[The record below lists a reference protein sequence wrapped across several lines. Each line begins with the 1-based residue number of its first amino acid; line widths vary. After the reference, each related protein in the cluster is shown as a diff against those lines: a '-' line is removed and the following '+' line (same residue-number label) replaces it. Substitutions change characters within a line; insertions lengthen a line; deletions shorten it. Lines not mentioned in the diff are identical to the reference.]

1 LPILGTLNFV
11 KAEVPEPVE
20 GPSSNRLTLQK
31 YSFSISHPKNVL
43 FLRHNSIKMTFIEL
57 LLIAVGLSMDAFSV
71 SICKG
76 LTTKKFSW
84 RMALICG
91 LWFGF
96 FQALMPTVGYFLG
109 AQFQEMIEA
118 YDHWIAFGLLALIGA
133 NMIREA
139 LSKKEEEST
148 NGALDFKTMLLLA
161 IATSID
167 ALAVGVSFACIQ
179 VKLWSSV
186 LIIGLT
192 TFVFSFLGVK
202 IGNVF
207 GSKHKK
213 SAGIIGGIILIII
226 GLKILLEHLG
236 VISF

>member
-1 LPILGTLNFV
+1 MVFINQQG
-11 KAEVPEPVE
+11 K
-20 GPSSNRLTLQK
+20 
-31 YSFSISHPKNVL
+31 IVL
-43 FLRHNSIKMTFIEL
+43 FLPHNSIVMTFLEL
-57 LLIAVGLSMDAFSV
+57 FLIAIGLSMDAFSV

-84 RMALICG
+84 PMALICG
-91 LWFGF
+91 LWFGG
-96 FQALMPTVGYFLG
+96 FQVLMPIIGYYLG

-118 YDHWIAFGLLALIGA
+118 YDHWIAFGLLFLIGA

-139 LSKKEEEST
+139 VWGKEEKQDGSL
-148 NGALDFKTMLLLA
+148 GFKTMFLLA

-167 ALAVGVSFACIQ
+167 ALAVGVSFACIR

-186 LIIGLT
+186 IVIGLT
-192 TFVFSFLGVK
+192 TFAFSVLGVK

-207 GSKHKK
+207 GSKYEK

-236 VISF
+236 LIAF

>member
-1 LPILGTLNFV
+1 MSFV
-11 KAEVPEPVE
+11 
-20 GPSSNRLTLQK
+20 
-31 YSFSISHPKNVL
+31 
-43 FLRHNSIKMTFIEL
+43 EL
-57 LLIAVGLSMDAFSV
+57 LLIAIGLSMDAFSV

-84 RMALICG
+84 RMALVCG

-96 FQALMPTVGYFLG
+96 FQALMPIIGYFLG

-118 YDHWIAFGLLALIGA
+118 YDHWIAFGLLFLIGA

-139 LSKKEEEST
+139 VWGKEESQD
-148 NGALDFKTMLLLA
+148 GSLGFKTMLLLA

-167 ALAVGVSFACIQ
+167 ALAVGVSFACIR

-186 LIIGLT
+186 IVIGLT
-192 TFVFSFLGVK
+192 TFAFSVLGVK

-207 GSKHKK
+207 GSKYEK
-213 SAGIIGGIILIII
+213 SAEIIGGIMLILI

-236 VISF
+236 VIGF

>member
-1 LPILGTLNFV
+1 MDAKIWIFN
-11 KAEVPEPVE
+11 E
-20 GPSSNRLTLQK
+20 S
-31 YSFSISHPKNVL
+31 PKNCFYFCAIIL
-43 FLRHNSIKMTFIEL
+43 TQMNFIEL
-57 LLIAVGLSMDAFSV
+57 LLIAIGLSMDAFSV

-84 RMALICG
+84 RMAIICG
-91 LWFGF
+91 LWFGL
-96 FQALMPTVGYFLG
+96 FQMLMPIVGYFLG

-118 YDHWIAFGLLALIGA
+118 YDHWIAFGLLFLIGA

-139 LSKKEEEST
+139 IWGKKEEGSN
-148 NGALDFKTMLLLA
+148 NGALDFKTMFLLA

-179 VKLWSSV
+179 VQLWSSV
-186 LIIGLT
+186 LVIGLT
-192 TFVFSFLGVK
+192 TFLFSVLGVK

-207 GSKHKK
+207 GSKYEK
-213 SAGIIGGIILIII
+213 SAGIIGGIILILI

-236 VISF
+236 IISF

>member
-1 LPILGTLNFV
+1 MTFL
-11 KAEVPEPVE
+11 E
-20 GPSSNRLTLQK
+20 
-31 YSFSISHPKNVL
+31 L
-43 FLRHNSIKMTFIEL
+43 FL
-57 LLIAVGLSMDAFSV
+57 IAIGLSMDAFSV

-84 RMALICG
+84 PMALICG
-91 LWFGF
+91 LWFGG
-96 FQALMPTVGYFLG
+96 FQVLMPIIGYYLG

-118 YDHWIAFGLLALIGA
+118 YDHWIAFGLLFLIGA

-139 LSKKEEEST
+139 VWGKEEKQDGSL
-148 NGALDFKTMLLLA
+148 GFKTMFLLA

-167 ALAVGVSFACIQ
+167 ALAVGVSFACIR

-186 LIIGLT
+186 IVIGLT
-192 TFVFSFLGVK
+192 TFAFSVLGVK

-207 GSKHKK
+207 GSKYEK
-213 SAGIIGGIILIII
+213 SAGIIGGIILILI

-236 VISF
+236 LIAF

>member
-1 LPILGTLNFV
+1 M
-11 KAEVPEPVE
+11 
-20 GPSSNRLTLQK
+20 
-31 YSFSISHPKNVL
+31 L
-43 FLRHNSIKMTFIEL
+43 FLRHKTNKMTFVEL

-76 LTTKKFSW
+76 LTTKRFSW

-91 LWFGF
+91 LWFGL
-96 FQALMPTVGYFLG
+96 FQALMPIIGYFLG

-118 YDHWIAFGLLALIGA
+118 YDHWIAFGLLFLIGA

-139 LSKKEEEST
+139 IWGKKEEGEN
-148 NGALDFKTMLLLA
+148 NGALDFKTMFLLA

-179 VKLWSSV
+179 VKIWSSV

-192 TFVFSFLGVK
+192 TSLFSVLGVK

-207 GSKHKK
+207 GSKYEK
-213 SAGIIGGIILIII
+213 SAGIIGGIILIFI
-226 GLKILLEHLG
+226 GLKILFEHLG
-236 VISF
+236 IISF

>member
-1 LPILGTLNFV
+1 
-11 KAEVPEPVE
+11 
-20 GPSSNRLTLQK
+20 
-31 YSFSISHPKNVL
+31 
-43 FLRHNSIKMTFIEL
+43 MTFIEL
-57 LLIAVGLSMDAFSV
+57 LLIAIGLSMDAFSV

-91 LWFGF
+91 LWFGL
-96 FQALMPTVGYFLG
+96 FQAVMPTIGYYLG

-118 YDHWIAFGLLALIGA
+118 YDHWIAFGLLFLIGA

-139 LSKKEEEST
+139 IWGKKEEGE
-148 NGALDFKTMLLLA
+148 NNNDLDFKTMFFLA
-161 IATSID
+161 SATSID

-192 TFVFSFLGVK
+192 TFLFSILGVK
-202 IGNVF
+202 IGHVF
-207 GSKHKK
+207 GSKFEK
-213 SAGIIGGIILIII
+213 SAGIVGGIILILI

>member
-1 LPILGTLNFV
+1 MNSVLCVAKVWFLLI
-11 KAEVPEPVE
+11 AA
-20 GPSSNRLTLQK
+20 
-31 YSFSISHPKNVL
+31 KNNL
-43 FLRHNSIKMTFIEL
+43 FLPLKSFAMTFIEL

-91 LWFGF
+91 LWFGL
-96 FQALMPTVGYFLG
+96 FQALMPIIGYFLG
-109 AQFQEMIEA
+109 AQFQELIEA

-148 NGALDFKTMLLLA
+148 NGALDVKTMFLLA

-179 VKLWSSV
+179 VELWSSV
-186 LIIGLT
+186 AVIGLT
-192 TFVFSFLGVK
+192 TFLFSVLGVK

-207 GSKHKK
+207 GSRYEK
-213 SAGIIGGIILIII
+213 SAGIVGGIILILI

>member
-1 LPILGTLNFV
+1 M
-11 KAEVPEPVE
+11 
-20 GPSSNRLTLQK
+20 
-31 YSFSISHPKNVL
+31 L
-43 FLRHNSIKMTFIEL
+43 FLHGKINEMTFVEL
-57 LLIAVGLSMDAFSV
+57 FLIAIGLSMDAFSV

-84 RMALICG
+84 RMALVCG

-96 FQALMPTVGYFLG
+96 FQALMPVIGYFLG
-109 AQFQEMIEA
+109 AQFQELIEA
-118 YDHWIAFGLLALIGA
+118 YDHWIAFGLLVLIGA

-139 LSKKEEEST
+139 VWGKEEQQDGSL
-148 NGALDFKTMLLLA
+148 GFKTMFLLA

-179 VKLWSSV
+179 VKIWSSV
-186 LIIGLT
+186 IIIGIT
-192 TFVFSFLGVK
+192 TFLFSVLGVK

-207 GSKHKK
+207 GSKYEK
-213 SAGIIGGIILIII
+213 SASIVGGIILILI
-226 GLKILLEHLG
+226 GLKILLEHLE

>member
-1 LPILGTLNFV
+1 MFYFCAIILT
-11 KAEVPEPVE
+11 
-20 GPSSNRLTLQK
+20 Q
-31 YSFSISHPKNVL
+31 
-43 FLRHNSIKMTFIEL
+43 MTFLEL
-57 LLIAVGLSMDAFSV
+57 LLIAIGLSMDAFSV

-96 FQALMPTVGYFLG
+96 FQALMPIIGYFLG

-118 YDHWIAFGLLALIGA
+118 YDHWIAFGLLFLIGA

-139 LSKKEEEST
+139 IWGKEEQQDGSL
-148 NGALDFKTMLLLA
+148 GFKTMLLLA

-186 LIIGLT
+186 IIIGLT
-192 TFVFSFLGVK
+192 TFVFSVLGVK
-202 IGNVF
+202 IGNAF
-207 GSKHKK
+207 GTKYEK
-213 SAGIIGGIILIII
+213 SAGIIGGIILILI